1 MVRYFSLTHAQRSC
15 FDSAMDYFGDI
26 ADVSLTYECG
36 PVAYD
41 DFPRSTEPV
50 FILGEQYSTLYDLEE
65 IRDDVRSRLWFTY
78 RKGFQSIGGTGPS
91 SDSGWGCMLRC
102 GQMMLAQALVV
113 RHLGRGWRWH
123 GTDERYRKILDM
135 FQDKKSS
142 YYSIHQIASMGVSEG
157 KNVGQWFGPNTVAQV
172 LKKLVVYD
180 DWSSLVIHVA
190 MDNSIIQD
198 DIKCLCKCKHGDDRD
213 KCEIRKSMKAESRAR
228 EHDFINYSSSDGSD
242 TSVHTVTR
250 PDVDPSIWKPLLLII
265 PLRLGLTDTNVVYVE
280 SLKKCL
286 SLKQSVGMIGGK
298 PNHAHWFI
306 GFVGD
311 ELVYLDPH
319 TTQVFEEQ
327 GARDESFHCQ
337 HASRMKILDLD
348 PSIALG
354 FYCGTEAEFD
364 DLCSSLQKYVTSRK
378 TSAMFELHKERPLH
392 WPPYEPYTARV
403 SLNTKEFAVVEKQ
416 SCDSDED
423 FELVG

>member
-1 MVRYFSLTHAQRSC
+1 
-15 FDSAMDYFGDI
+15 MDYFGDI
-26 ADVSLTYECG
+26 ADVTLTYECG
-36 PVAYD
+36 PLAFE
-41 DFPRSTEPV
+41 DFPRTAEPV
-50 FILGEQYSTLYDLEE
+50 YILGEQYSVLYDLEE
-65 IRDDVRSRLWFTY
+65 IRDDVRSRFWFTY
-78 RKGFQSIGGTGPS
+78 RKGFQPIGGTGPS
-91 SDSGWGCMLRC
+91 SDAGWGCMLRC
-102 GQMMLAQALVV
+102 GQMMLAHALVV

-123 GTDERYRKILDM
+123 GTDERHRKILEM

-190 MDNSIIQD
+190 MDNSVIQD

-213 KCEIRKSMKAESRAR
+213 KCEIRKSMKAESQTRDK
-228 EHDFINYSSSDGSD
+228 DFINYSSCSSEASD
-242 TSVHTVTR
+242 TSFHSA
-250 PDVDPSIWKPLLLII
+250 PSSEMDVSIWKPLLLII

-306 GFVGD
+306 GYVGD

-319 TTQVFEEQ
+319 TTQVFE
-327 GARDESFHCQ
+327 DPLTKDDSFHCQ
-337 HASRMKILDLD
+337 YSCRMKILDLD

-364 DLCSSLQKYVTSRK
+364 DLCSSLQKFITCRK

-403 SLNTKEFAVVEKQ
+403 SPNTKEFALVEKH
-416 SCDSDED
+416 SSDSDED